1 MPYIL
6 EDMTYLLAIS
16 GGVDSVVLLD
26 MMARLPH
33 DIVVAHVDHG
43 IREDSAADARFVEQ
57 LARRYAVPFVSIRY
71 ELGPY
76 ASEEQA
82 RKARYDFLLKEAK
95 QRHEVVV
102 TAHHQDDLVETIAL
116 NISRGWR
123 GLAVFDRDD
132 VRRPLLQFT
141 KRQLIDYALRHRL
154 EWVEDSTNQS
164 DRYLRNRLRRRIGE
178 ALTQDWRD
186 GLVALRRQQIQLK
199 QDILEEESLIVPLF
213 EGMRYGL
220 IQIDTQVA
228 CEILGVVISQA
239 GGVRPTRPQLERAV
253 LAIKTAK
260 PSTIY
265 DVGSGVRLLF
275 TTRKFSIEVL
285 Q

>member
-1 MPYIL
+1 
-6 EDMTYLLAIS
+6 MTYLLAIS

-57 LARRYAVPFVSIRY
+57 LARRYAVPCVSIRY

-95 QRHEVVV
+95 QRHAVVV

-116 NISRGWR
+116 NMSRGTGWR

-178 ALTQDWRD
+178 ALTQDQRD

-228 CEILGVVISQA
+228 CEILGVMISRT

-265 DVGSGVRLLF
+265 DVGSGVRLHF